1 MRGTVNRVILVGNLG
16 KDPLR
21 EDLENGASRVSFP
34 LATSESWSDQF
45 QGKRKKMREWHQIV
59 CLAQRL
65 ADLTM
70 RKCRKGT
77 QVLVEGRLRATLV
90 SEGPTQW
97 VRTEIVIDGSGCDI
111 TILELSKPITR
122 NARNPRAR
130 KS

>member
-21 EDLENGASRVSFP
+21 EDQETGSSRVSFP
-34 LATSESWSDQF
+34 LATSEIWSDQS
-45 QGKRKKMREWHQIV
+45 QGKRKQMREWHQIV
-59 CLAQRL
+59 SLDQRL
-65 ADLTM
+65 ADMTM

-90 SEGPTQW
+90 SEGPAQW

-111 TILELSKPITR
+111 TILELSKPTR
-122 NARNPRAR
+122 RKAKKPRVR
-130 KS
+130 KN

>member
-21 EDLENGASRVSFP
+21 EDQENGASRVSFP

-45 QGKRKKMREWHQIV
+45 QGKRKQMREWHQIV
-59 CLAQRL
+59 CLDQRL

-90 SEGPTQW
+90 SEGPAQW

-111 TILELSKPITR
+111 TILELSKPIR
-122 NARNPRAR
+122 RKARKPRAR

>member
-21 EDLENGASRVSFP
+21 EDLENGVSRVSFP

-59 CLAQRL
+59 CLDQRL

-77 QVLVEGRLRATLV
+77 QVLVEGGVTTRKCTLRTFRVNPTRTLRLF
-90 SEGPTQW
+90 
-97 VRTEIVIDGSGCDI
+97 C
-111 TILELSKPITR
+111 
-122 NARNPRAR
+122 
-130 KS
+130 

>member
-1 MRGTVNRVILVGNLG
+1 MGNLG

-59 CLAQRL
+59 CLDQRL

-90 SEGPTQW
+90 
-97 VRTEIVIDGSGCDI
+97 IDGSGCDI
-111 TILELSKPITR
+111 TILELSKPIRR